1 MSLLMTEVQ
10 EVQYFDVYKLSTLN
24 KAKPN
29 RCEKWLTM

>member
-10 EVQYFDVYKLSTLN
+10 EVPYLDVYKLRTLY
-24 KAKPN
+24 KAKPD